1 MSVSIWDP
9 KQTLDSVG
17 LGRQEQKRSTR
28 VADAVR
34 MELAVL
40 MLKEVRD
47 PKLAEVHISR
57 VEVTDDL
64 KIARIFFTLLKGKKG
79 APAVEKSLQKA
90 RGFMRSHIAKT
101 LNMRYTPDLQFRYD
115 DAAEKVAQVE
125 SLFREIENERKDR
138 GEDS

>member
-1 MSVSIWDP
+1 MSIWDP

-17 LGRQEQKRSTR
+17 LGRQEKKRSAR
-28 VADAVR
+28 VADAIR

-40 MLKEVRD
+40 ILKTVRD
-47 PKLAEVHISR
+47 PNLAEVSISR
-57 VEVTDDL
+57 VEVTDDM
-64 KIARIFFTLLKGKKG
+64 KIARIFFTLLSGKKK
-79 APAVEKSLQKA
+79 AATAEKALQRA

-115 DAAEKVAQVE
+115 DTADKVAQVE

>member
-1 MSVSIWDP
+1 MSTWDP

-17 LGRQEQKRSTR
+17 LGRQEKKRSAR
-28 VADAVR
+28 VADAIR
-34 MELAVL
+34 MELAGL
-40 MLKEVRD
+40 LLKTVRD

-64 KIARIFFTLLKGKKG
+64 KIARIFFTLLSGRKQAG
-79 APAVEKSLQKA
+79 AAEKALIKA
-90 RGFMRSHIAKT
+90 RGFMRTHIART

-115 DAAEKVAQVE
+115 DIAEKVAEVE
-125 SLFREIENERKDR
+125 SLFQEIENERKES

>member
-1 MSVSIWDP
+1 MSIWDP

-28 VADAVR
+28 VADAIR
-34 MELAVL
+34 NELAVF
-40 MLKEVRD
+40 MLQKVRD
-47 PKLAEVHISR
+47 PKLAEVSISR

-64 KIARIFFTLLKGKKG
+64 RVARIFFTLLAGNKRAK
-79 APAVEKSLQKA
+79 ATENSLHKA
-90 RGFMRSHIAKT
+90 KGFMRTHLAKT

-115 DAAEKVAQVE
+115 ETADKVAHVE
-125 SLFREIENERKDR
+125 SIFQEIENERKER

>member
-1 MSVSIWDP
+1 MSIWDP

-17 LGRQEQKRSTR
+17 LGRQEQKRSAR
-28 VADAVR
+28 VADAIR

-40 MLKEVRD
+40 LLKTVRD
-47 PKLAEVHISR
+47 PHLAEVHISR

-64 KIARIFFTLLKGKKG
+64 KIARVFFTLLSGKKR
-79 APAVEKSLQKA
+79 AATAEKSLIKA

-101 LNMRYTPDLQFRYD
+101 LNLRYTPDLQFRYD
-115 DAAEKVAQVE
+115 DTADKVAQVE
-125 SLFREIENERKDR
+125 SLFQEIENERKER